1 MFWIELALKS
11 LLNRRL
17 TVALTALS
25 IAVSVALFLSI
36 EKIRTESKDNF
47 SNTLSGTDLVVGARS
62 GSLNLLLYSV
72 FRIGNAS
79 NNISWQSYQELS
91 TDKAVAW
98 SVPISLGDSH
108 RGYRVI
114 GTSAEY
120 FDRYQFGR
128 DRNLQFVEGKRF
140 EQLFDVVL
148 GSEVA
153 RSLGY
158 AVGDKIVIAHG
169 MGEVSFSQ
177 HDDLPFTVSGVLAA
191 TGTPVDRSLHVSTA
205 AITAIH
211 DGWQN
216 GVKLRGVKGFDPQ
229 SQQVPEPETIT
240 AALFGMTS
248 RLKTFAFQR
257 KVNEYRSEPLM
268 AIIPGATLQELW
280 SMLSVLENTLMAIS
294 ALVVISG
301 LLGLLTVILAG
312 LNERRREMALLRA
325 LGAPAKHV
333 FSLLCGEAALIAL
346 AGVAVGVCLHYGLIL
361 ALAPYL
367 LERFGVLLHI
377 SLLEPR
383 LLAWLAF
390 LVVIAAFL
398 GAIPAFRAYRQT
410 LSDGLSLRT

>member
-36 EKIRTESKDNF
+36 EKIRTESKENF

-91 TDKAVAW
+91 EDKSVAW

-108 RGYRVI
+108 RGFRVI
-114 GTSAEY
+114 GTTPAY
-120 FDRYQFGR
+120 FDHYQFGR
-128 DRNLQFVEGKRF
+128 ERHLQFASGKRF
-140 EQLFDVVL
+140 EGLFDVVL

-158 AVGDKIVIAHG
+158 KVGDSLVIAHG
-169 MGEVSFSQ
+169 TGEVSFSQ

-191 TGTPVDRSLHVSTA
+191 TGTPVDRSLHVSLA
-205 AITAIH
+205 AIEAIH
-211 DGWQN
+211 TGWQN
-216 GVKLRGVKGFDPQ
+216 GVKLRGAKGFD
-229 SQQVPEPETIT
+229 QQTDALPEPETIT

-257 KVNEYRSEPLM
+257 QVNDYRSEPMM

-280 SMLSVLENTLMAIS
+280 SMLSVLENTLLAIS
-294 ALVVISG
+294 ALVVLSG

-333 FSLLCGEAALIAL
+333 FSLLCGEAALTAL
-346 AGVAVGVCLHYGLIL
+346 VGVVLGVCLHYGLIL
-361 ALAPYL
+361 SLAPFL
-367 LERFGVLLHI
+367 LERFGVLLNV
-377 SLLEPR
+377 SMLEPR
-383 LLAWLAF
+383 LLLWLGG
-390 LVVIAAFL
+390 LVFVAALL
-398 GAIPAFRAYRQT
+398 GAIPAYRAYRQT
-410 LSDGLSLRT
+410 LNDGLSLRT